1 MSTLTCSECLKMLFK
16 KDSRC
21 PPIECRQEAA
31 LEEMDNMQALTGEY
45 VGHGLWD
52 TLTGVDDGSGV

>member
-1 MSTLTCSECLKMLFK
+1 MLLK
-16 KDSRC
+16 KDSWS
-21 PPIECRQEAA
+21 PPVCNECRQDAV